1 MLARF
6 FTVLK
11 KVDSLGKAR
20 EQKLITFLD
29 NKRGQILYS
38 IFECLLENKAKR

>member
-29 NKRGQILYS
+29 NKRSQILYS